1 MVLVAPVNGASAAA
15 AAAGWRL
22 LLTMASGTAH
32 LAVQPAR
39 EKRDVGWV
47 AIKIQKGE
55 KFGNVI

>member
-1 MVLVAPVNGASAAA
+1 MAPVNGASAAA

-55 KFGNVI
+55 KIGNVI